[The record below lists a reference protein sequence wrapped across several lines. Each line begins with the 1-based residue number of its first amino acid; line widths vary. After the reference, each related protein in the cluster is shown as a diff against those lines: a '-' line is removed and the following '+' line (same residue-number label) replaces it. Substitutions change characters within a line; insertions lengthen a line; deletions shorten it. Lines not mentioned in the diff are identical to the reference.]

1 MTFEAR
7 LAFVLL
13 FFALWSLLGF
23 LPWSVAAVI
32 RRGRHVLPA
41 LPIAI
46 AASALAGLL
55 VPLLGAQ
62 DETGFL
68 LSIATS
74 FAGGVLGTAVG
85 IALALRL
92 SADAANESDHD

>member
-1 MTFEAR
+1 MTFEVR

-41 LPIAI
+41 LPIAL
-46 AASALAGLL
+46 AAAALAGLL

-68 LSIATS
+68 LSIATA
-74 FAGGVLGTAVG
+74 FVGGVLGTAVG

-92 SADAANESDHD
+92 SADAANASDLD